1 MKSQTKIHFQFSKY
15 LSRLV
20 ELTRLT
26 IETKWVEKEKYETEG
41 KIDPDRMIKMPSES
55 KGGVMEVYIKVI

>member
-1 MKSQTKIHFQFSKY
+1 M
-15 LSRLV
+15 